1 MAEIAEI
8 TKENFDTEVLSSE
21 TLTLVYYYAPWC
33 KPCQETD
40 EIIQTA
46 ADEVDGQIAVVKAN
60 TDIEEEIVL
69 QQKVRTLPTLQLLKK
84 GQVLETLRG
93 VPSKLELMGMLSNA
107 IAEHAPAQEPAD
119 AKPEEAPAK
128 KE

>member
-1 MAEIAEI
+1 MAEITEI
-8 TKENFDTEVLSSE
+8 TKDNFDTEVLNAE
-21 TLTLVYYYAPWC
+21 GITLLYFYAPWC

-60 TDIEEEIVL
+60 TDNEAEIVH

-84 GQVLETLRG
+84 GQILETLQG

-107 IAEHAPAQEPAD
+107 ISEHQPEAAQNEPA
-119 AKPEEAPAK
+119 EANAE